1 MEILILRIVL
11 LNKSWFTGFFFICL
25 SSPLFAQII
34 VDHPRIGQSTT
45 TNVSITQIEL
55 TDSSTALSFHVSG
68 RSGEYIFIPTRSYIV
83 PVGVTGLN
91 YVKSGDGLK
100 TLPDNESGKLFL
112 TRAEGITLDNKFLM
126 PLKGSIDYILY
137 FPALPKEAQ
146 KIDFGEANE
155 GGNWFF
161 YDIELQNGHP
171 KSRIPRKF
179 VGSWFPDDGSKKL
192 FLALYDTLSV
202 YNFQVWN
209 YGEVSQSGNH
219 CRIELWDQFDRQNI
233 IVEYL
238 NSESIRF
245 SLPGK
250 AARSL
255 FRKPQIATPNSE
267 IEE

>member
-1 MEILILRIVL
+1 MENLILRKVL
-11 LNKSWFTGFFFICL
+11 LIKSWLTGFFFICL

-34 VDHPRIGQSTT
+34 VDNPRIGQSTA
-45 TNVSITQIEL
+45 NSVAITQVEL
-55 TDSSTALSFHVSG
+55 TDTSTALPFHVSG
-68 RSGEYIFIPTRSYIV
+68 RAGVNIFIPSLSYIV
-83 PVGVTGLN
+83 PVGTTGPLF
-91 YVKSGDGLK
+91 VKSDDGLK
-100 TLPDNESGKLFL
+100 TLPASEGGRLYL
-112 TRAEGITLDNKFLM
+112 TRAEGITLDNNFLV
-126 PLKGSIDYILY
+126 PLNGNLNYILY
-137 FPALPKEAQ
+137 FPALPKGVQ

-161 YDIELQNGHP
+161 YDIELQNGRP

-179 VGSWFPDDGSKKL
+179 VGSWFPNDGSRKL

-255 FRKPQIATPNSE
+255 FRKPQMATPDSE